1 MLLHVCLTLNMVLQ
15 TILQEFAGT
24 SVRIPFRLKRSP
36 ILRLVRV
43 FKYVPKDTLLKI
55 QRINVFK
62 YVSQDMPIITVD
74 IVLLNA
80 QMTPNPMDRQI
91 NLAIKYVFTNA

>member
-1 MLLHVCLTLNMVLQ
+1 MLAHVYLSLNMVLQ
-15 TILQEFAGT
+15 IIFREFAGT
-24 SVRIPFRLKRSP
+24 SVRTPFRLKRLP
-36 ILRLVRV
+36 ILRPARV

-55 QRINVFK
+55 RRINVFK

-80 QMTPNPMDRQI
+80 QMTPSPMERQM